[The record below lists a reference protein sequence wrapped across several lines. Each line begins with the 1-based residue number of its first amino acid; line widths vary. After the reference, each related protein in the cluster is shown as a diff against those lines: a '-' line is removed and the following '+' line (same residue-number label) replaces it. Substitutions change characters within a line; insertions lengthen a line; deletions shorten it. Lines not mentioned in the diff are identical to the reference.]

1 MTVLYV
7 CVLLALSLR
16 GLARRL
22 RHKECFDEDEMKAR
36 VDRFLR
42 NHTAGQLGGHMK
54 GHMEGHVEGQLCSS
68 FQLQAS
74 SPHHSNR
81 SISPWRYRY
90 PKSVAVAVCLCEGCI
105 INGTEDTSYNSVPV
119 RQVRRVLRRVRC
131 PLNSTRYSLKTSLM
145 EVPVACTCVIPK
157 Q

>member
-1 MTVLYV
+1 
-7 CVLLALSLR
+7 
-16 GLARRL
+16 
-22 RHKECFDEDEMKAR
+22 MKAR

-42 NHTAGQLGGHMK
+42 NHVAEPVPETAGQLGGHMK

-81 SISPWRYRY
+81 SISPWRYRIDYDEDRY